1 MVKVSRPYVAW
12 VLAKRELMSTLYS
25 FGFYIFIAAA
35 TLVAGLVLQN
45 YLSSVRQA
53 GMLITVSPLDAPFF
67 GAVVAF
73 SIYLAL
79 ASATSIAREKDL
91 QTIEV
96 LFYGPVDSTSFI
108 LGKYIKGLLGYLV
121 MAVFLVF
128 YFALTSGLANLGL
141 AGRFWQT
148 FLLSL
153 FLVSCIVSFG
163 ILFSALTN
171 GVRSSLLLFLGAIGL
186 LIAIQLVHSFLI
198 GLSSDVLSQPL
209 VYIRNSVSIIALIVR
224 WISPIA
230 YFFEGIDAI
239 SLSSGTKYLV
249 SSASSVVYSV
259 VLLALSVVILRA
271 KGIRGVREE

>member
-1 MVKVSRPYVAW
+1 MIKVSRPYVAW
-12 VLAKRELMSTLYS
+12 VLAKRELMSTLYGV
-25 FGFYIFIAAA
+25 GFYITIFAT
-35 TLVAGLVLQN
+35 TLVAGFMLRN
-45 YLSSVRQA
+45 YLGSVGQV
-53 GMLITVSPLDAPFF
+53 GMLITASPLDMPFF
-67 GAVVAF
+67 IAVVVC

-91 QTIEV
+91 QTIEI
-96 LFYGPVDSTSFI
+96 LFYGPVDSISFI
-108 LGKYIKGLLGYLV
+108 LGKYIKGILGYLV
-121 MAVFLVF
+121 VAVFLVF

-171 GVRSSLLLFLGAIGL
+171 GVRSSLLLFLGATGL
-186 LIAIQLVHSFLI
+186 LLAIQLAHRFLI
-198 GLSSDVLSQPL
+198 GLSSDTLSQPI
-209 VYIRNSVSIIALIVR
+209 VYIRNGISIIALIVR
-224 WISPIA
+224 WVSPFY
-230 YFFEGIDAI
+230 YFSEGIDAI
-239 SLSSGTKYLV
+239 SLGSGTKYLV

-259 VLLALSVVILRA
+259 VLLALSVAILRA